1 MEKFVS
7 SKEIVERIEY
17 LIEANNIPKSDFL
30 KEMGISSGNM
40 GDWKSERST
49 PNIHKLVRVAEYFK
63 VTLDWLVT
71 GKDRPTKEGDS
82 LGEKLQAVVGSVH
95 ELSEDEKAFIREY
108 IEFTAY
114 RKQQGKWE

>member
-71 GKDRPTKEGDS
+71 GKDRPAKEGDS
-82 LGEKLQAVVGSVH
+82 LGEKLQSGGSIH
-95 ELSEDEKAFIREY
+95 ELSEDEQAFIREY
-108 IEFTAY
+108 IEFTTH
-114 RKQQGKWE
+114 RKQGKRE

>member
-17 LIEANNIPKSDFL
+17 LIEANSIPKSDFL
-30 KEMGISSGNM
+30 KEIGISSGNM

-71 GKDRPTKEGDS
+71 GKDRPVKEDDL
-82 LGEKLQAVVGSVH
+82 LGESIQASDSVH
-95 ELSEDEKAFIREY
+95 ELSEDEKVFIREY

-114 RKQQGKWE
+114 RKQGKRE

>member
-71 GKDRPTKEGDS
+71 GKDRHVKEDDL
-82 LGEKLQAVVGSVH
+82 LGEKLQSVGSVQ

-108 IEFTAY
+108 IEFTTY
-114 RKQQGKWE
+114 RKQDKRE

>member
-17 LIEANNIPKSDFL
+17 LIESNNIPKGDFL

-63 VTLDWLVT
+63 TSLDWLVT
-71 GKDRPTKEGDS
+71 GKDRSAKEGDL
-82 LGEKLQAVVGSVH
+82 LGESIQASDSVH
-95 ELSEDEKAFIREY
+95 ELSEDEQAFIREY
-108 IEFTAY
+108 IEFTGY
-114 RKQQGKWE
+114 RKQGKRE

>member
-17 LIEANNIPKSDFL
+17 LIEANSIPKSDFL

-63 VTLDWLVT
+63 VSLDWLVT
-71 GKDRPTKEGDS
+71 GKDRLAKEGDL
-82 LGEKLQAVVGSVH
+82 LGEKLQSVGSIH

-114 RKQQGKWE
+114 RKEGKR

>member
-71 GKDRPTKEGDS
+71 GKDRPAKEGDS
-82 LGEKLQAVVGSVH
+82 LGEKLQSVGSVH

-108 IEFTAY
+108 IEFAAS
-114 RKQQGKWE
+114 RKKGKRE

>member
-49 PNIHKLVRVAEYFK
+49 PNIHKMVRVAEYFK

-71 GKDRPTKEGDS
+71 GKDRSAKEGDS
-82 LGEKLQAVVGSVH
+82 LGEKLQSVGFVH
-95 ELSEDEKAFIREY
+95 ELSEDEKAFICEY

-114 RKQQGKWE
+114 RKQDKRE

>member
-17 LIEANNIPKSDFL
+17 LVETNNIPKSDFL

-71 GKDRPTKEGDS
+71 GKDRPAKEGDS
-82 LGEKLQAVVGSVH
+82 LGEKLQLDGSVH

-108 IEFTAY
+108 IEFTGY
-114 RKQQGKWE
+114 RKQGKRE

>member
-71 GKDRPTKEGDS
+71 GKDRPAKDGDS
-82 LGEKLQAVVGSVH
+82 LGEKLQSVGSVH
-95 ELSEDEKAFIREY
+95 ELSEDEKSFIREY
-108 IEFTAY
+108 IEFTGY
-114 RKQQGKWE
+114 RKEGKRE

>member
-82 LGEKLQAVVGSVH
+82 LGEKLQSVGSVH

-114 RKQQGKWE
+114 RKQGKRG